1 MKISCIGKVS
11 VGNAITNTCAGGVMM
26 TDNNE
31 IVAAYDS
38 KQTQAPVNREQ
49 LTAQASQTNAMNQ
62 QGSQNQMQAS
72 AGETSPPNHS
82 SMPSG
87 RTNEQAGS
95 SASLAEVSGSAQ
107 TMGFE
112 DALDY
117 TVNQSTD
124 SSLKPGDK
132 RTVNYLVHRM
142 IWDQQEKLDI
152 DDRAVSKDGTMEVQ
166 DDFDIEQSGLK

>member
-1 MKISCIGKVS
+1 
-11 VGNAITNTCAGGVMM
+11 MM

-31 IVAAYDS
+31 IISAYDS
-38 KQTQAPVNREQ
+38 KQTQAPVNGEQ
-49 LTAQASQTNAMNQ
+49 LAAQASQTNMADQ

-72 AGETSPPNHS
+72 TSESSPPNHS
-82 SMPSG
+82 SMPDG
-87 RTNEQAGS
+87 RTSEQTSTSGGLAG
-95 SASLAEVSGSAQ
+95 ASDGTK

-142 IWDQQEKLDI
+142 IWDQQEKIDI
-152 DDRAVSKDGTMEVQ
+152 DDRAISKDGTMEVQ
-166 DDFDIEQSGLK
+166 DSFDVEQSGLK

>member
-1 MKISCIGKVS
+1 
-11 VGNAITNTCAGGVMM
+11 M

-31 IVAAYDS
+31 IISAYDS
-38 KQTQAPVNREQ
+38 KQTQAPVNGEQ
-49 LTAQASQTNAMNQ
+49 LAAQASQANTANQ

-72 AGETSPPNHS
+72 TSEASPPNHS

-87 RTNEQAGS
+87 RANEQAGTS
-95 SASLAEVSGSAQ
+95 GGLAGASGDTK

-142 IWDQQEKLDI
+142 IWDQQEKIDI
-152 DDRAVSKDGTMEVQ
+152 DDRAISKDGTMEVQ
-166 DDFDIEQSGLK
+166 DSFDIEQSGLK

>member
-1 MKISCIGKVS
+1 
-11 VGNAITNTCAGGVMM
+11 M

-31 IVAAYDS
+31 IISAYDS
-38 KQTQAPVNREQ
+38 KQTQAPVNGEQ
-49 LTAQASQTNAMNQ
+49 LAAQASQANTANQ
-62 QGSQNQMQAS
+62 QEAQSQMQATTS
-72 AGETSPPNHS
+72 ESSPPNHS
-82 SMPSG
+82 SMPGG
-87 RTNEQAGS
+87 RSNEQAAGT
-95 SASLAEVSGSAQ
+95 SAGLAGASGDTK

-142 IWDQQEKLDI
+142 VWDQQEKIDL
-152 DDRAVSKDGTMEVQ
+152 DDRAISKDGTMEVQ
-166 DDFDIEQSGLK
+166 DSFDIEQSGLK